1 MSTALPPASAAA
13 VDVASG
19 TTITANDN
27 NADGTVVHPY
37 PTKDKGACIGASV
50 EFEVTCFGA
59 FTFTDGT

>member
-1 MSTALPPASAAA
+1 M
-13 VDVASG
+13 DVASG